1 MFQIWRLAI
10 SAVVIL
16 PLAAALS
23 AQQYPFKVIVRS
35 DHSGNAIRRQELGD
49 IFLGKRAQWGDGRT
63 LLAVDQSIHSQ
74 VRAAFVWE
82 VLGQSAAA
90 VENYWRK
97 QLMTGGRRPPPVKD
111 TDAKVIAFVAS
122 KPGTI
127 GYVLAETELPEGVM
141 VLRMV
146 Q

>member
-35 DHSGNAIRRQELGD
+35 DHPGTELRQRNLAD
-49 IFLGKRAQWGDGRT
+49 IFLGKTTRWGDGSRIT
-63 LLAVDQSIHSQ
+63 PVDQSSTSA
-74 VRAAFVWE
+74 VRAAFSRE
-82 VLGQSAAA
+82 ALRQPLSA
-90 VENYWRK
+90 VTSYWKR
-97 QLMTGGRRPPPVKD
+97 QLLGGRMRPPRVKD
-111 TDAKVIAFVAS
+111 SDEAVIEHVAS
-122 KPGTI
+122 KSGAI
-127 GYVLAETELPEGVM
+127 GYVSADAQVPESVK
-141 VLRMV
+141 VLTIV

>member
-1 MFQIWRLAI
+1 MFQIQRLAI

-23 AQQYPFKVIVRS
+23 AQQYPFKIIVPS
-35 DHSGNAIRRQELGD
+35 DHPGNAIRRQELGD
-49 IFLGKRAQWGDGRT
+49 IFLGRRRQWGDGRP
-63 LLAVDQSIHSQ
+63 LLAVDQSIRSK
-74 VRAAFVWE
+74 VREAFVWE
-82 VLGQSAAA
+82 VLGQSAEA

-111 TDAKVIAFVAS
+111 TNAKVIAFVAEN
-122 KPGTI
+122 PGAV
-127 GYVLAETELPEGVM
+127 GYVLADTELPESVM